1 MAVTEADLKVICK
14 YDESLVPD
22 ANPFIADAVSLAT
35 AVIGNAPDLIVK
47 YLACHMITLGPS
59 PMIATEQVKSLLT
72 TIAYKLSEGLG
83 ITHYGTMAMQLD
95 STGKLAAWNRRVV
108 EGRGGFQLF
117 WGGTDNGTN

>member
-1 MAVTEADLKVICK
+1 MAVTEADVKVICK

-22 ANPFIADAVSLAT
+22 ATPFITDAT
-35 AVIGNAPDLIVK
+35 AMATAIIGSAPDLVTK
-47 YLACHMITLGPS
+47 YLAAHLITLGPS
-59 PMIATEQVKSLLT
+59 PMIATEQVRALLVT
-72 TIAYKLSEGLG
+72 NQYKLSEGLG

>member
-1 MAVTEADLKVICK
+1 MAVTEADVKVICK
-14 YDESLVPD
+14 YDESLVPH
-22 ANPFIADAVSLAT
+22 ATPFIADATALAT
-35 AVIGNAPDLIVK
+35 AVIGSAPDLVVK
-47 YLACHMITLGPS
+47 WLAAHLITAGPS
-59 PMIATEQVKSLLT
+59 PMVATAQVKSLLE